1 MSDWTE
7 ELKEQVIEDYENADP
22 TPENSMEIVQE
33 LAEKYEKTVNGIRM
47 ILSKAGVYVKKSP
60 APKAAGKKDATKPA
74 TTRVSK
80 EASIKALTEVIN
92 SAGLDLEEE
101 ILSKLTGKAAV
112 YFTELLEELIR
123 QNAKN

>member
-7 ELKEQVIEDYENADP
+7 ELKEQVIEDYEKADP

>member
-1 MSDWTE
+1 MSDWTD
-7 ELKEQVIEDYENADP
+7 ELKEQVIEEYENADP

-60 APKAAGKKDATKPA
+60 APKAASTKDKPA

-80 EASIKALTEVIN
+80 ESSIKALTDVIN

-101 ILSKLTGKAAV
+101 IISKLTGKAAV
-112 YFTELLEELIR
+112 YFTLLLEELIR

>member
-1 MSDWTE
+1 MRDWTE

-92 SAGLDLEEE
+92 SAGLDLKEE
-101 ILSKLTGKAAV
+101 ILSKLTGIAAV

>member
-1 MSDWTE
+1 MSDWTD
-7 ELKEQVIEDYENADP
+7 ELKEQVIEDYEKADP

-47 ILSKAGVYVKKSP
+47 ILSKAGVYVKKTP
-60 APKAAGKKDATKPA
+60 ASKTVSNKEKDKPT

-80 EASIKALTEVIN
+80 ETSIKALTDVIN
-92 SAGLDLEEE
+92 SAGLDLEPD

-112 YFTELLEELIR
+112 YFTELFEELIR

>member
-1 MSDWTE
+1 MSDWTD
-7 ELKEQVIEDYENADP
+7 ELKEQVIEEYEKADP

-47 ILSKAGVYVKKSP
+47 ILSKAGVYVKKAP
-60 APKAAGKKDATKPA
+60 ASKTPSAKDKDKPA
-74 TTRVSK
+74 STRVSK
-80 EASIKALTEVIN
+80 ESSIKALTDVIN

-101 ILSKLTGKAAV
+101 IINKLTGKAAI
-112 YFTELLEELIR
+112 YFTLLLEELIR

>member
-7 ELKEQVIEDYENADP
+7 ELKEQVIEDYEKADP

-80 EASIKALTEVIN
+80 EASIKALTDVIN
-92 SAGLDLEEE
+92 TAGLDLEEE

-112 YFTELLEELIR
+112 YFTDLLEELIR

>member
-7 ELKEQVIEDYENADP
+7 ELKQEVVDAYEAADP

-47 ILSKAGVYVKKSP
+47 ILSKAGVYVKKASTSKP
-60 APKAAGKKDATKPA
+60 SSGEKKTT

-80 EASIKALTEVIN
+80 DDAIKSLSDAI
-92 SAGLDLEEE
+92 SAAGLEPDAE
-101 ILSKLTGKAAV
+101 ILAKLTGKAAI
-112 YFTELLEELIR
+112 YFASVITEIR
-123 QNAKN
+123 KDA

>member
-1 MSDWTE
+1 MSDWTD
-7 ELKEQVIEDYENADP
+7 ELKEQVIEEYENADP

-47 ILSKAGVYVKKSP
+47 ILSKAGVYVKKAP
-60 APKAAGKKDATKPA
+60 APKAASTKDKDKPA

-80 EASIKALTEVIN
+80 ESSIKALTDVIN

-101 ILSKLTGKAAV
+101 IVNKLTGKAAV
-112 YFTELLEELIR
+112 YFTLLLEELIR

>member
-7 ELKEQVIEDYENADP
+7 ELKEQVIEDYEKADP

-80 EASIKALTEVIN
+80 EASIKALTDVIN

>member
-92 SAGLDLEEE
+92 TAGLDLEEE

>member
-1 MSDWTE
+1 MSDWTD

-47 ILSKAGVYVKKSP
+47 ILSKAGVYVKKTP
-60 APKAAGKKDATKPA
+60 ASKTAGTKEKDKPA

-80 EASIKALTEVIN
+80 ESSIQALTEVIN
-92 SAGLDLEEE
+92 SAGLDLEPD
-101 ILSKLTGKAAV
+101 IISKLTGKAAI

>member
-7 ELKEQVIEDYENADP
+7 ELKEQVIEDYEKADP

-92 SAGLDLEEE
+92 TAGLDLEEE

-112 YFTELLEELIR
+112 YFTDLLEELIR

>member
-1 MSDWTE
+1 MSDWTD
-7 ELKEQVIEDYENADP
+7 ELKDQVIEDYEKADP

-80 EASIKALTEVIN
+80 EASIKALTDVIN

>member
-1 MSDWTE
+1 MSDWTD
-7 ELKEQVIEDYENADP
+7 ELKDQVIEDYEKADP